1 MTIQAFQSSPNF
13 AQRPAVGAKIL
24 TIPDPLMFKSGREW
38 ASKGNSRCR
47 QEMISMLLLQ
57 IYLCGAFMA
66 AAGASVAADLFSER
80 DVPSTTRTRLLV
92 FAGVSWPVL
101 LIGLL
106 QLLCIAGLAKAMS
119 TASGA
124 RHISRRPA
132 AAR

>member
-1 MTIQAFQSSPNF
+1 MAKVFHTGQIKQP
-13 AQRPAVGAKIL
+13 RPATGRWSRG
-24 TIPDPLMFKSGREW
+24 DPLMFKSGREW
-38 ASKGNSRCR
+38 ASHVNSRCR
-47 QEMISMLLLQ
+47 QEMISVLLWQ

-80 DVPSTTRTRLLV
+80 DVPSTTRARLIV

-106 QLLCIAGLAKAMS
+106 QLICIGGLAKATS
-119 TASGA
+119 TPLGA
-124 RHISRRPA
+124 RHVSRRPA

>member
-1 MTIQAFQSSPNF
+1 MT
-13 AQRPAVGAKIL
+13 
-24 TIPDPLMFKSGREW
+24 
-38 ASKGNSRCR
+38 
-47 QEMISMLLLQ
+47 SMLLWQ

-80 DVPSTTRTRLLV
+80 DVPSTTRTKLIV

-106 QLLCIAGLAKAMS
+106 QLTCIGGLAKAMS
-119 TASGA
+119 STLPA
-124 RHISRRPA
+124 RHVSRGPA

>member
-1 MTIQAFQSSPNF
+1 
-13 AQRPAVGAKIL
+13 
-24 TIPDPLMFKSGREW
+24 
-38 ASKGNSRCR
+38 
-47 QEMISMLLLQ
+47 MISMLLWQ

-80 DVPSTTRTRLLV
+80 DVPSTTRARLIV

-106 QLLCIAGLAKAMS
+106 QLICIGGLAKATS
-119 TASGA
+119 TAFGA
-124 RHISRRPA
+124 RHVGRRPA

>member
-1 MTIQAFQSSPNF
+1 
-13 AQRPAVGAKIL
+13 
-24 TIPDPLMFKSGREW
+24 
-38 ASKGNSRCR
+38 
-47 QEMISMLLLQ
+47 MISMLLWQ

-80 DVPSTTRTRLLV
+80 DVPSTTRTRLIV

-106 QLLCIAGLAKAMS
+106 QLICISGLAKAMR
-119 TASGA
+119 TALGA
-124 RHISRRPA
+124 RHVSRRPA